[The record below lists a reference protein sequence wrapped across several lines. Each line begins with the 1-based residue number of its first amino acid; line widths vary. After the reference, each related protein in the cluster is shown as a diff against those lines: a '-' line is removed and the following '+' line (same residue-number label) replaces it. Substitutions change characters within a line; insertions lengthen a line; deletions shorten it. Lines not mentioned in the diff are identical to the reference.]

1 MKKITLIGGGG
12 YVGTAITE
20 YFLNKKFKVNCVDNF
35 IYKHKNVVD
44 EFLKNKNFNL
54 VNGCMSSLKKDDK
67 IFDTDAIV
75 ILAGVVGDPIT
86 KKYQE
91 FSVETNE
98 DKTLKFLNDLKF
110 FYKNKVIFIST
121 CSNYGLKSNDVISDE
136 KSILEPLSFYAN
148 SKVKVEKF
156 ILEHDKPFQDITIL
170 RFATAFGCSKR
181 MRFDLTVNEFTKE
194 IFYKN
199 SLLVYDK
206 DTWRPYCHVVDFAR
220 LIEKVIEA
228 NKKITNQEVFNAGS
242 NQNHATKKT
251 IIDKI
256 SLKLEPKGIEYLDK
270 SIDKRN
276 YKVNFEK
283 VKKST

>member
-20 YFLNKKFKVNCVDNF
+20 YFLNKNFKVNCVDNF

-156 ILEHDKPFQDITIL
+156 ILEHEKPFQDITIL
-170 RFATAFGCSKR
+170 RFATA
-181 MRFDLTVNEFTKE
+181 LVVQKE
-194 IFYKN
+194 
-199 SLLVYDK
+199 
-206 DTWRPYCHVVDFAR
+206 
-220 LIEKVIEA
+220 
-228 NKKITNQEVFNAGS
+228 
-242 NQNHATKKT
+242 
-251 IIDKI
+251 
-256 SLKLEPKGIEYLDK
+256 
-270 SIDKRN
+270 
-276 YKVNFEK
+276 
-283 VKKST
+283 